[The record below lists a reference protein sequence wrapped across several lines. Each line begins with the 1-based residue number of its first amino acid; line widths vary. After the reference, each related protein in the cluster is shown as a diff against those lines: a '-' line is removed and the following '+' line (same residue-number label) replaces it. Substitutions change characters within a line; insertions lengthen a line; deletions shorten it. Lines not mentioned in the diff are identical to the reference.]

1 MNPPRVTP
9 QMQAK
14 LDAVHA
20 AKAKLDERHFKW
32 IVDAAMRSF
41 ADSAAESEAK
51 IARYTVLP
59 DLPIYHQFGK
69 DLGEDYKG
77 AKREAEIPKLRAH
90 VEECYA
96 ILDFLQAV
104 SDAEAH
110 ASAEAFGAA
119 FRASGG
125 FFGADQP
132 KAPPRRGGAR

>member
-1 MNPPRVTP
+1 MTPPRVSP

-14 LDAVHA
+14 LNAVQE

-32 IVDAAMRSF
+32 IVDAAMRYF
-41 ADSAAESEAK
+41 VDSAAESELK
-51 IARYTVLP
+51 IARYTALP
-59 DLPIYHQFGK
+59 DLPIYTQFGK
-69 DLGEDYKG
+69 DPGDDYKG
-77 AKREAEIPKLRAH
+77 AKREQEIPKLRAH

-96 ILDFLQAV
+96 ILAFLQAV

-125 FFGADQP
+125 YFGADLP
-132 KAPPRRGGAR
+132 KSPPRRGGAR